1 MANALTWGDQMD
13 NDAARVLVVGRSPS
27 VLERVV
33 EMLREAGYR
42 ADVTNQFG
50 EVLDD
55 YDAAGLDVLVF
66 GGMVPPDTKQFLR
79 EEVGKRNASV
89 TVVQGMVGIPGVLAA
104 QVDAATR
111 GSGAAVVEYDEVE
124 RTIRLELPEDA
135 RVTVEAFWMTSWTPP
150 EPSSTS
156 SMVFEDDLAAGSR
169 EVVLPERVPGEA
181 AFVVVRVGGD
191 ARVFAIGSMPQAVTR
206 MVPKSAADQRLPEV
220 AQVSSRTFS

>member
-1 MANALTWGDQMD
+1 MD

-33 EMLREAGYR
+33 EMLRETGYR

-50 EVLDD
+50 EVLED

-66 GGMVPPDTKQFLR
+66 GGMVPPETKQFLR
-79 EEVGKRNASV
+79 EEVGRRNASV

-156 SMVFEDDLAAGSR
+156 SMVFEGDVSAGSR
-169 EVVLPERVPGEA
+169 EVVLPDRVPGEA
-181 AFVVVRVGGD
+181 AFVVVRVGRD

-220 AQVSSRTFS
+220 AKVSTRTFS

>member
-1 MANALTWGDQMD
+1 MD

-33 EMLREAGYR
+33 EMLRETGYR

-50 EVLDD
+50 EVLED

-66 GGMVPPDTKQFLR
+66 GGMVPPETKQFLR
-79 EEVGKRNASV
+79 EEVGRRNASV

-156 SMVFEDDLAAGSR
+156 SMVFEGDVSAGSR
-169 EVVLPERVPGEA
+169 EVVLPDRVPGEA
-181 AFVVVRVGGD
+181 AFVVVRVGRD

-220 AQVSSRTFS
+220 AKVSTRTFR

>member
-1 MANALTWGDQMD
+1 MD

-89 TVVQGMVGIPGVLAA
+89 TVVQGMVGIPGFLLLRLTPRLAA
-104 QVDAATR
+104 AGQ
-111 GSGAAVVEYDEVE
+111 
-124 RTIRLELPEDA
+124 RL
-135 RVTVEAFWMTSWTPP
+135 
-150 EPSSTS
+150 SSTTRWSGPSGS
-156 SMVFEDDLAAGSR
+156 SCRRIRG
-169 EVVLPERVPGEA
+169 
-181 AFVVVRVGGD
+181 
-191 ARVFAIGSMPQAVTR
+191 
-206 MVPKSAADQRLPEV
+206 
-220 AQVSSRTFS
+220 

>member
-1 MANALTWGDQMD
+1 MD

-33 EMLREAGYR
+33 EMLRETGYR

-50 EVLDD
+50 EVLED

-66 GGMVPPDTKQFLR
+66 GGMVPPETKQFLR
-79 EEVGKRNASV
+79 EEVGRRNASV

-156 SMVFEDDLAAGSR
+156 SMVFEGDVSAGSR
-169 EVVLPERVPGEA
+169 EVVLPDRVPGEA

-220 AQVSSRTFS
+220 AKVSTRTFS